1 LTPDSDA
8 KALIVREDSYLTLH
22 YCIQIM
28 SGPAAGTVF
37 ANTFDGRPATL
48 QMGTGQW
55 SSGLESVL
63 LGQAEGAS
71 LHADLSPEQAYGE
84 RNPALLQW
92 VSKAMLRENTAQDE
106 IFSPGDMVEF
116 SARNG
121 TRYSGVLKQLSDDA
135 ALFDFNHPLA
145 GATIRLDVKILGIL

>member
-1 LTPDSDA
+1 MTLHSDA
-8 KALIVREDSYLTLH
+8 NTLIVRGDSYLTLH
-22 YCIQIM
+22 YCIQIL

-37 ANTFDGRPATL
+37 INTFDGRPATL

-55 SSGLESVL
+55 STGLENVL
-63 LGQAEGAS
+63 IGQEEGATV
-71 LHADLSPEQAYGE
+71 HADLPPNQAYGE

-92 VSKAMLRENTAQDE
+92 VDNEMLRENVAKDE
-106 IFSPGDMVEF
+106 AFNPGDMVEF

-121 TRYSGVLKQLSDDA
+121 SRYSGVLKQVSAEA

-145 GATIRLDVKILGIL
+145 GADIRLDVKILGIL